1 MELGSAFFS
10 HTRRFTASG
19 YVQSTSVGWV
29 GAGFGGL
36 EPKILRI

>member
-1 MELGSAFFS
+1 MELRSVFFS

-29 GAGFGGL
+29 AAGL
-36 EPKILRI
+36 ES